1 MSIRNEFEK
10 IDPTEKQK
18 KDIFRRIEESSKI
31 KTDFRHQVIRYTS
44 VAAAAVVVVGA
55 VTVGVHFVTKGNGID
70 YTVSTVSGSSSG
82 AVSAADA
89 AASKADGS
97 KDNVQDG
104 ENISNVKDSL
114 TDGSDSENSSAS
126 ATTWLLVTI

>member
-18 KDIFRRIEESSKI
+18 KDIFRRIEESSNV
-31 KTDFRHQVIRYTS
+31 KTDFRHQVIRFRS

-70 YTVSTVSGSSSG
+70 YTVSGSSSS

-89 AASKADGS
+89 SASKADNN

-114 TDGSDSENSSAS
+114 TDSAKNAPARS
-126 ATTWLLVTI
+126 LAS

>member
-44 VAAAAVVVVGA
+44 VAAAAVVIVGA

-70 YTVSTVSGSSSG
+70 YTVSGSSSG
-82 AVSAADA
+82 ADSAVDELQAKRITA
-89 AASKADGS
+89 KTMFRTEKISRMSKT
-97 KDNVQDG
+97 V
-104 ENISNVKDSL
+104 
-114 TDGSDSENSSAS
+114 
-126 ATTWLLVTI
+126 